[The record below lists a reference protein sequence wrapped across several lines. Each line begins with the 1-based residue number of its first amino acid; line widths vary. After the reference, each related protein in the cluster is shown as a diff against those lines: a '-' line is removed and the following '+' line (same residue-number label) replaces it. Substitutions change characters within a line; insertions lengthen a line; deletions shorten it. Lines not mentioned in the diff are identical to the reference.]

1 MDKHLMEI
9 HFQQFPCHDRQLASR
24 PHFVYFLLDPRDA
37 RIRWVGCTVRPLRR
51 KRLWRWQGSSSAK
64 VDAWI
69 QELRSLELRPKFVPV
84 CVLQGVVEGHRV
96 ESELIRRLSIRGE
109 PLLNTL
115 GVPRPPC
122 IKERKGPFHPPRHI
136 RIGKE
141 PKTKRM
147 HEIWETSRKRR
158 EDMLVLYNT
167 ERLSLTEIGKRY
179 GVTTERIRKILL
191 NPTPRR
197 KKGTS

>member
-1 MDKHLMEI
+1 MDKHLLEI
-9 HFQQFPCHDRQLASR
+9 HFQQFPRLDMQLAAR
-24 PHFVYFLLDPRDA
+24 PHFVYFLLDPRDS
-37 RIRWVGCTVRPLRR
+37 RIRWIGCTVRPLRR
-51 KRLWRWQGSSSAK
+51 NRRWRWQGRSSAK

-69 QELRSLELRPKFVPV
+69 QELRSLKLRPKFVPI
-84 CVLQGVVEGHRV
+84 CVLQGIIEGHRV

-109 PLLNTL
+109 PLLNVL
-115 GVPRPPC
+115 GVYRPPRPSVSL
-122 IKERKGPFHPPRHI
+122 KPFHPPRYV
-136 RIGKE
+136 RIGTE

-147 HEIWETSRKRR
+147 HEIWKTSRKRR

-167 ERLSLTEIGKRY
+167 ERLSLAEIGERY
-179 GVTTERIRKILL
+179 GVTAERIRQILR